1 MLGSI
6 FRPVPNVSHLII
18 VRCEDFFPGTGKR
31 RLIMIYCFIVFS
43 CSVRSYLRGLM
54 HILAVA
60 TNVLNVNGTPW
71 QGSDRARYRHLLR
84 FAIGIV
90 LQKLD
95 SA

>member
-1 MLGSI
+1 
-6 FRPVPNVSHLII
+6 
-18 VRCEDFFPGTGKR
+18 
-31 RLIMIYCFIVFS
+31 
-43 CSVRSYLRGLM
+43 M
-54 HILAVA
+54 HILVVA